1 MKSTSLHIADTLSR
15 AHLDSVEG
23 NQDDRARIM
32 NIYAFAE
39 IPDKRLDEIRE
50 ATLPD
55 TSLQTVIKLVLDGW
69 PQDKHN
75 INIPSQALPY
85 FDMRDSLSIVDDI
98 LVKGEAIVIP
108 SELRASIKKRFHS
121 AHLGCESMKRRARGI
136 IFWPG
141 IAHDIKQLA
150 DSCKTFQ
157 EMKPR
162 NTQEPLKQHNE
173 GDGPCQKIG
182 LDFFEIAGKH
192 YLIVVDYYSN
202 FIEID
207 LLTSQTSTRTITV
220 LKKHFARYGIP
231 RVIVSDGGPQ
241 FTCQQFNSFMTS
253 WSISHHT
260 SSPMHQRANGKAE
273 SAVKIMKSLLI
284 KTYKDGG
291 DPYEAILEQ
300 RNTPC
305 QGTALSPAEMMFN
318 HKTRSFLPSLSS
330 KPKNTLVK
338 GKRDARKRSV
348 KTYHDRKSRKLSVI
362 EIGQSVFYQQTEG
375 QNWKWGKVTGILA
388 PNTYQVEGANGGKY
402 RRNRV
407 HLRPT
412 KVVRTPRDVSPIV
425 LSRTPDQVLTSAV
438 PSVPKTPTTGAEA
451 KESHSHSEA
460 TTPIKSAG
468 PERPKRESRLP
479 IRFKHYVL
487 NK

>member
-1 MKSTSLHIADTLSR
+1 M
-15 AHLDSVEG
+15 
-23 NQDDRARIM
+23 
-32 NIYAFAE
+32 
-39 IPDKRLDEIRE
+39 
-50 ATLPD
+50 
-55 TSLQTVIKLVLDGW
+55 
-69 PQDKHN
+69 
-75 INIPSQALPY
+75 
-85 FDMRDSLSIVDDI
+85 
-98 LVKGEAIVIP
+98 
-108 SELRASIKKRFHS
+108 
-121 AHLGCESMKRRARGI
+121 
-136 IFWPG
+136 
-141 IAHDIKQLA
+141 
-150 DSCKTFQ
+150 
-157 EMKPR
+157 
-162 NTQEPLKQHNE
+162 KQHNE
-173 GDGPCQKIG
+173 GDGPWQNIG
-182 LDFFEIAGKH
+182 LHFFEIAGKH

-207 LLTSQTSTRTITV
+207 LLTSQTSTRTITL

-241 FTCQQFNSFMTS
+241 FTSQEFNSFVTS
-253 WSISHHT
+253 WGISNHT

-305 QGTALSPAEMMFN
+305 QDTALSPAEMMFN
-318 HKTRSFLPSLSS
+318 RKTRSFLPSLSS

-348 KTYHDRKSRKLSVI
+348 KAYHYRKSRKLSVI
-362 EIGQSVFYQQTEG
+362 EIGQSVFYQHTEG
-375 QNWKWGKVTGILA
+375 QNWKWSKVTGILG

-407 HLRPT
+407 LLRPT

-438 PSVPKTPTTGAEA
+438 PTVPQTPTTGAEA

-460 TTPIKSAG
+460 TTPIRVPHQKGLNVKADYLIVLRTMYST
-468 PERPKRESRLP
+468 SRDC
-479 IRFKHYVL
+479 FD
-487 NK
+487 

>member
-1 MKSTSLHIADTLSR
+1 M
-15 AHLDSVEG
+15 
-23 NQDDRARIM
+23 
-32 NIYAFAE
+32 
-39 IPDKRLDEIRE
+39 
-50 ATLPD
+50 
-55 TSLQTVIKLVLDGW
+55 
-69 PQDKHN
+69 
-75 INIPSQALPY
+75 
-85 FDMRDSLSIVDDI
+85 
-98 LVKGEAIVIP
+98 
-108 SELRASIKKRFHS
+108 
-121 AHLGCESMKRRARGI
+121 
-136 IFWPG
+136 
-141 IAHDIKQLA
+141 AHDIKKLA
-150 DSCKTFQ
+150 DSCETCQ

-173 GDGPCQKIG
+173 GDGPWQKIG

-192 YLIVVDYYSN
+192 YFIVVHYYSN

-207 LLTSQTSTRTITV
+207 LLTSQTSTHTITL

-231 RVIVSDGGPQ
+231 RVIMSDGGPQ
-241 FTCQQFNSFMTS
+241 FTSQECNSFMTS
-253 WSISHHT
+253 WGISHHT
-260 SSPMHQRANGKAE
+260 SSPMHQRPIGKAE

-300 RNTPC
+300 RNTTR
-305 QGTALSPAEMMFN
+305 QDTALSPAEMMFN
-318 HKTRSFLPSLSS
+318 RKTRSFLPSLSS

-348 KTYHDRKSRKLSVI
+348 KTYQDRESRKTFII
-362 EIGQSVFYQQTEG
+362 EIGQSVFYQHTEG
-375 QNWKWGKVTGILA
+375 QNRKWGKVAGILG
-388 PNTYQVEGANGGKY
+388 PNTYQVEAANGSMY

-425 LSRTPDQVLTSAV
+425 LSRTPDQVLTSIV
-438 PSVPKTPTTGAEA
+438 PQTPTTGAEA
-451 KESHSHSEA
+451 KESHTHSEA
-460 TTPIKSAG
+460 TTPIKSPA

-479 IRFKHYVL
+479 IRFKDYVL